1 MYDRPS
7 VNELI
12 DAARMH
18 LETAVIPAVRA
29 DRKLYFQTLVAINV
43 LKIAGRELSLAP
55 THAIMEWAGLS
66 VLEAVDTPA
75 PANLADLQAAINERN
90 KTLCAA
96 IRAGGYDDEQS
107 QSLLL
112 AHVMATT
119 AAQLEVANPRLLQ
132 TMAAE
137 DSTTAE
143 DSG

>member
-1 MYDRPS
+1 MYDRPTVS
-7 VNELI
+7 ELI

-18 LETAVIPAVRA
+18 LESAVIPAVRA

-43 LKIAGRELSLAP
+43 LKIAGRELALAP
-55 THAIMEWAGLS
+55 QQAETEWAGLNL
-66 VLEAVDTPA
+66 LENRDAPA
-75 PANLADLQAAINERN
+75 PANLTDLQAAIHERN

-96 IRAGGYDDEQS
+96 IRAGEYDREQH

-119 AAQLEVANPRLLQ
+119 TAQLEVANPRLLQ

-137 DSTTAE
+137 DAAQE
-143 DSG
+143 DVG